1 MNWVKN
7 HSIILIY
14 HFVFFILGYG
24 VFSTSGTNYLIHLSI
39 FYTALVSSY
48 FLTSFAFAKKTSSLS
63 IPFIDHPKTTLILF
77 FSCITLIILHFIYL
91 KDFPALTAWGFEKNH
106 EVVNFRRSITTN
118 AFTLVNYIVSFNVK
132 SIIPITLLLLIIKK
146 KKKLYWILYI
156 LSSFYAFNLMQKS
169 YIVVIHGPILIYCL
183 FQKKWLHSLKYLI
196 MCSSIVTILVTIHN
210 PELNTNNKENIV
222 QQPDEIN
229 NEKMVNK
236 KPSNGFTIINSLKKR
251 IIIVPGKT
259 VSGWFENI
267 PKNLPFQY
275 GNGYRFLTR
284 LNGNEYINYAQ
295 KLYPI
300 MYPKHAKKGLKGN
313 VNVASFMYEYA
324 NFGIYGLILS
334 GAFLGLLFL
343 SIEKIFVNNLTLKL
357 AVNLIPVLILSSQA
371 ITTLLFSG
379 GWGLSILLYLF
390 IVKPNIK

>member
-14 HFVFFILGYG
+14 HFVFFILAYG

-106 EVVNFRRSITTN
+106 EVVNLRRSITTN
-118 AFTLVNYIVSFNVK
+118 AFTLVNYIASFNVK
-132 SIIPITLLLLIIKK
+132 SIIPMTLLLLIIKK
-146 KKKLYWILYI
+146 EKKLYWILYI

-183 FQKKWLHSLKYLI
+183 FQKKWLHSFKYLI

-210 PELNTNNKENIV
+210 PELNTNKKEKIV

-229 NEKMVNK
+229 NQKIVNEKT
-236 KPSNGFTIINSLKKR
+236 SNGFTIINSLKKR

-334 GAFLGLLFL
+334 GFFLGLLFV